1 MSIICIS
8 GPFDYFLLS
17 IFTFGCY
24 LFIYSLY
31 SRAFQYSTQLLSLKI
46 LCVCVHLECGREGR
60 HLAFVGSTGTAVG
73 GVCEVGSEQTSVIVF
88 YLWQEF

>member
-1 MSIICIS
+1 VCV
-8 GPFDYFLLS
+8 D
-17 IFTFGCY
+17 
-24 LFIYSLY
+24 
-31 SRAFQYSTQLLSLKI
+31 AQLEGDREGSVCVCVCV
-46 LCVCVHLECGREGR
+46 CVCVHLECGREGR